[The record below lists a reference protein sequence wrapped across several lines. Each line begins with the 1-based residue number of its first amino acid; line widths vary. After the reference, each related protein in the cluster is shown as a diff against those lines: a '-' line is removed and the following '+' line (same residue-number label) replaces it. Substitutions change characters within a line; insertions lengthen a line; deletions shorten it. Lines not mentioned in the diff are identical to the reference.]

1 MSYPD
6 FVNRLK
12 ELKLKKKGARKKV
25 APNKFYPH
33 KIELQTVELIREELK
48 DYCSRLQEAAFNG
61 SVNDG
66 VEDVVKVLGDVPDKF
81 KDRVEVLAH
90 EVSAFNSLAFAEFS
104 ELTIGERYFPNSAN
118 QEEIIAAWTDNFVNL
133 CKSANEEIRK
143 KVASKVS
150 DGVLSGKNI
159 REVRDDVRNMCASFT
174 STKADLIAVTEVG
187 KLNSAIERC
196 QCEDAGIDYYE
207 WSAAM
212 DGRTRESHALMDGK
226 ICKWGDDDHYWEWET
241 GEDGKRTLVR
251 KNRTEKMYHGAPGT
265 DFRCRCVALPYVPEY
280 EDDYEAERPK
290 GELRGVVQSNENPKP
305 MSEEHVRF
313 LNALNESRILMNK
326 SRKEDFL
333 AANQLRKREMADY
346 GLQMAREYS
355 DVAKRPYDKKL
366 NVYYDIWC
374 RKDGSEK
381 LNRYLL
387 KKNLKL
393 GKQESSENFDT
404 REARMNDY
412 IRTTPLKKDVVL
424 WRAMSLYKKD
434 FNDYMNKKE
443 IFNPGVT
450 SFSKSMTHSAKFFEE
465 LNKKVKD
472 DEDENVKKTFFI
484 KLKAKKG
491 DHVAPP
497 YRIKNGK
504 MVGYPEESE
513 FNAPS
518 KSKLK
523 INKELKY
530 DGIVILECTL
540 ED

>member
-81 KDRVEVLAH
+81 KERVEVLAH

-159 REVRDDVRNMCASFT
+159 REVRDDVRNMCTSFT
-174 STKADLIAVTEVG
+174 SSKADLIAVTEVG

-241 GEDGKRTLVR
+241 GEDGKRKLVR

-280 EDDYEAERPK
+280 EDDYEAEREN
-290 GELRGVVQSNENPKP
+290 GEQRGVVQTHENPKP
-305 MSEEHVRF
+305 MSAEHIRF
-313 LNALNESRILMNK
+313 MNAINESRLMMNK
-326 SRKEDFL
+326 SRDPGNIE
-333 AANQLRKREMADY
+333 ANLLRKREKADY
-346 GLQMAREYS
+346 ELQMARDYS
-355 DVAKRPYDKKL
+355 DVSKRPYDKKL
-366 NVYYDIWC
+366 NSFYNLWC
-374 RKDGSEK
+374 RKDGSDK
-381 LNRYLL
+381 LNEYLMR
-387 KKNLKL
+387 KNL
-393 GKQESSENFDT
+393 GKGNPGNHPIFDE
-404 REARMNDY
+404 REKMMNDY
-412 IRTTPLKKDVVL
+412 IRSTPMRRDMTL
-424 WRAMSLYKKD
+424 WRAMSLNEATLNAYRKK
-434 FNDYMNKKE
+434 KV
-443 IFNPGVT
+443 IFNPGIA
-450 SFSKSMTHSAKFFEE
+450 SFSKSMEHSASFYDPNSK
-465 LNKKVKD
+465 LKNKVS
-472 DEDENVKKTFFI
+472 FFI
-484 KLKAKKG
+484 QLHAKKG
-491 DHVAPP
+491 DPIAPP
-497 YRIKNGK
+497 YRIKNGR

-513 FNAPS
+513 FNSPS
-518 KSKLK
+518 KSNLR
-523 INKELKY
+523 IIEERDSN
-530 DGIVILECTL
+530 GILILECSF
-540 ED
+540 EG